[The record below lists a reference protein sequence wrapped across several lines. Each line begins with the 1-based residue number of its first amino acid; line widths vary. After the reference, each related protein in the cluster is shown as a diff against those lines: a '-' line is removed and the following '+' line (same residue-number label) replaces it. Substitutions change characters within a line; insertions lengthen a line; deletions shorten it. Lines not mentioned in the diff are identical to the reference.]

1 MTLLQALVYFF
12 REAALNLLRGWKV
25 GLLVA
30 VTIGV
35 SLFVG
40 GLFLLLSAGVMRS
53 VEVWRGEARVVAYLL
68 LETEA
73 EVAGAIAEEVG
84 RMPWV
89 DSVELVSSDEAR
101 RRFDDAFPGLSELL
115 DTDEPLA
122 PSLELALRETALD
135 PVSFE
140 AWIEDLRRR
149 PEIAMVDDDRQWLRQ
164 VELFATLLGVV
175 GYGLGGLLLIAA
187 VLTTASVI
195 RLTAHVYR
203 QEIAVLRLVGG
214 TDFFIRGPFV
224 AEGLLQG
231 LVGGLLA
238 AAALAA
244 VGPLMRSRGPEVLSA
259 SGLFAPAVLP
269 WTQLLTLVVAG
280 GLAGLVGAVL
290 SVRWRRLDL

>member
-1 MTLLQALVYFF
+1 MTLLQALAYFF

-40 GLFLLLSAGVMRS
+40 GLFLLLSAGVARS
-53 VEVWRGEARVVAYLL
+53 VEAWRGEARVVAYLTV
-68 LETEA
+68 ETGE
-73 EVAGAIAEEVG
+73 EVARSIAEEVG
-84 RMPWV
+84 RTPWV
-89 DSVELVSSDEAR
+89 ASVELVSSDEAR
-101 RRFDDAFPGLSELL
+101 RRFDGAFPGLSELL
-115 DTDEPLA
+115 ETDEPLA
-122 PSLELALRETALD
+122 PSLELELRETAPD
-135 PVSFE
+135 PAAFE
-140 AWIEDLRRR
+140 AWVEKLRSR

-164 VELFATLLGVV
+164 VELFAALLGAV

-203 QEIAVLRLVGG
+203 QEITVLRLVGG

-224 AEGLLQG
+224 VEGFLQG

-238 AAALAA
+238 AVALLA
-244 VGPLMRSRGPEVLSA
+244 GGTLTRSRGPEILSS
-259 SGLFAPAVLP
+259 SGLFASAAPP
-269 WTQLLTLVVAG
+269 WTLLLALLVAG

-290 SVRWRRLDL
+290 SMRWRRLDL